1 MSSQILDA
9 LIVLRDA
16 SIIHCDLKPENILL
30 APPAA
35 SGGALGQLKL
45 IDFGSACFETRTVY
59 SYIQSR
65 FYRSPEVLLGLS
77 YSASIDMWSFGCVA
91 AELFLG
97 LPLFPGACLG
107 IATLTSRCL
116 RTLSCGCLGVW
127 QRSCLLVCC
136 AIRNLWCCPIRV
148 WRICAVQTYGG
159 GVWLDLA

>member
-1 MSSQILDA
+1 MRLCPVLLVLPLQILDA

-45 IDFGSACFETRTVY
+45 IDFGSACFESRTVY

-65 FYRSPEVLLGLS
+65 FYRSPEVLLGLA
-77 YSASIDMWSFGCVA
+77 YCAAIDMWSFGCVA

-97 LPLFPGACLG
+97 LPLFPGEAGRCSGVVSVVELTPA
-107 IATLTSRCL
+107 IA
-116 RTLSCGCLGVW
+116 V
-127 QRSCLLVCC
+127 
-136 AIRNLWCCPIRV
+136 LWAR
-148 WRICAVQTYGG
+148 Q
-159 GVWLDLA
+159 